1 MDPPTSAR
9 DKRKTWDGGSPTTAF
24 GGVERRSRVR
34 LSMSP
39 DTSSSPVSPARAR
52 PVSLTLWDLPAV
64 EELGIGELQRAWE
77 EVHDAR
83 RGVLWKVI
91 ALADL
96 GRGEGDW
103 ESLRRA
109 LGTLEAA
116 FQHAGEEVRRGVE
129 AEFGA
134 GGGGTFSRSAKR
146 ASVRFD
152 AVGRQN
158 PPSRPLSLSAASPS
172 FPPSPRR
179 RPLSLSSP
187 PTNFSLATPNP
198 SLAAP
203 NFAPPNPYPST
214 GPTAALESFEKRA
227 RTTTLALRTIAA
239 KLHVVTADA
248 RAFLEEGGEEG
259 VERLLKTHDSIRG
272 ELESLGREWE
282 GGRVDLRAVVRRN
295 KVRNEEEEEGTS
307 LDSIEDVEEELRTPP
322 REAFEYVDELP
333 KEEERAGAYV
343 DEVLPD
349 AGVEQVFEAVA
360 GSRREASSGLKLSRE
375 ERIKA
380 IKEERRKGG
389 VAGDGGVRIEAG
401 MVQELKDVLQLLKGR
416 QVLQQE

>member
-1 MDPPTSAR
+1 M
-9 DKRKTWDGGSPTTAF
+9 
-24 GGVERRSRVR
+24 
-34 LSMSP
+34 
-39 DTSSSPVSPARAR
+39 
-52 PVSLTLWDLPAV
+52 
-64 EELGIGELQRAWE
+64 
-77 EVHDAR
+77 
-83 RGVLWKVI
+83 
-91 ALADL
+91 
-96 GRGEGDW
+96 
-103 ESLRRA
+103 
-109 LGTLEAA
+109 
-116 FQHAGEEVRRGVE
+116 
-129 AEFGA
+129 
-134 GGGGTFSRSAKR
+134 
-146 ASVRFD
+146 
-152 AVGRQN
+152 
-158 PPSRPLSLSAASPS
+158 
-172 FPPSPRR
+172 
-179 RPLSLSSP
+179 
-187 PTNFSLATPNP
+187 
-198 SLAAP
+198 
-203 NFAPPNPYPST
+203 
-214 GPTAALESFEKRA
+214 
-227 RTTTLALRTIAA
+227 
-239 KLHVVTADA
+239 
-248 RAFLEEGGEEG
+248 
-259 VERLLKTHDSIRG
+259 LKTHDSIRG